1 VVKATYTVELATAN
15 GANPVTWSD
24 ITAYVQSIAITRGRD
39 DVLSQVQTGTARVTL
54 INEDGRFSPGYTSS
68 PLYGH
73 VATMRAVRVTAAR
86 YTFAEL
92 AALTFAQLAMLSFE
106 DLATHSLYYGYI
118 QSITPVPTPNVRTCT
133 LDLAD
138 GFAWLDLAVTTP
150 TYTLVPTGTSIGVAL
165 DSASWPAGL
174 RDLATGQSTI
184 TPSYTDQSVLS
195 QIQGIGIDNEAGLVY
210 MSGAGNVVFQ
220 DRHTRLK
227 TPYTVS
233 QGTFTDTDALV
244 DVSAE
249 RPVRDIANEV
259 KVTHATGSVTATD
272 ATSQAAKGPRRLAIN
287 AGFLDASTAADRA
300 SWTLSTKKDEQDRP
314 VIGIVGNA
322 SATLMTQVLARDLS
336 DRVTIT
342 DAGAKTG
349 INAAF
354 HIERI
359 EHSIS
364 NGGTLHTVRWQLSP
378 ADGAGFWAL
387 DVSAL
392 DTSTRLA
399 Y

>member
-1 VVKATYTVELATAN
+1 MVTATYTVELATAD
-15 GANPVTWSD
+15 GANPSTFTD
-24 ITAYVQSIAITRGRD
+24 ITSYVQSVAITRGRD

-54 INEDGRFSPGYTSS
+54 INEDGRFSPGYTLS
-68 PLYGH
+68 PLYGN
-73 VATMRAVRVTAAR
+73 VATMRAVRIRGTFLAVT
-86 YTFAEL
+86 Y
-92 AALTFAQLAMLSFE
+92 
-106 DLATHSLYYGYI
+106 DLYYGYI

-150 TYTLVPTGTSIGVAL
+150 TYTLVATGTSIGVAL
-165 DSASWPAGL
+165 NSASWPAGL

-210 MSGAGNVVFQ
+210 MSGGGKVVFQ

-244 DVSAE
+244 DVAVE

-342 DAGAKTG
+342 DAGARTG

-359 EHSIS
+359 EHSIT

-387 DVSAL
+387 DVSLL

>member
-1 VVKATYTVELATAN
+1 MVTATYTVELATAD
-15 GANPVTWSD
+15 GANPSTFTD
-24 ITAYVQSIAITRGRD
+24 ITSYVQSVAITRGRD

-54 INEDGRFSPGYTSS
+54 INEDGRFSPGYTPS
-68 PLYGH
+68 PLYGN
-73 VATMRAVRVTAAR
+73 VATMRAVRIRGTFSAVT
-86 YTFAEL
+86 Y
-92 AALTFAQLAMLSFE
+92 
-106 DLATHSLYYGYI
+106 DLYYGYI

-150 TYTLVPTGTSIGVAL
+150 TYALVPTGTSIGVAL
-165 DSASWPAGL
+165 NSASWPAGL

-210 MSGAGNVVFQ
+210 MSGAGKVVFQ

-244 DVSAE
+244 DVAAE

-322 SATLMTQVLARDLS
+322 SATLMTQALARDLS

-342 DAGAKTG
+342 DAGARTG

-378 ADGAGFWAL
+378 ADASGFWAL

>member
-1 VVKATYTVELATAN
+1 MVTATYTVELATAD
-15 GANPVTWSD
+15 GANPSTFTD
-24 ITAYVQSIAITRGRD
+24 ITSYVQSVAITRGRD

-54 INEDGRFSPGYTSS
+54 INEDGRFSPGYTLS
-68 PLYGH
+68 PLYGN
-73 VATMRAVRVTAAR
+73 VATMRAVRIRGTFSAVT
-86 YTFAEL
+86 Y
-92 AALTFAQLAMLSFE
+92 
-106 DLATHSLYYGYI
+106 DLYYGYI

-165 DSASWPAGL
+165 NSASWPAGL

-210 MSGAGNVVFQ
+210 MSGAGKVVFQ

-322 SATLMTQVLARDLS
+322 SATLMTQALARDLS

-342 DAGAKTG
+342 DAGARTG

-378 ADGAGFWAL
+378 ADASGFWAL

>member
-1 VVKATYTVELATAN
+1 MVTATYTVELATAD
-15 GANPVTWSD
+15 GANPSTFSD
-24 ITAYVQSIAITRGRD
+24 ITAYVQSVAITRGRD

-54 INEDGRFSPGYTSS
+54 INEDGRFSPGYTLS
-68 PLYGH
+68 PLYGN
-73 VATMRAVRVTAAR
+73 VATMRAVRIRGAFAAVT
-86 YTFAEL
+86 Y
-92 AALTFAQLAMLSFE
+92 
-106 DLATHSLYYGYI
+106 DLYYGYI
-118 QSITPVPTPNVRTCT
+118 QSITPVPTPSVRTCT

-150 TYTLVPTGTSIGVAL
+150 TYSLVATGTSIGVAL

-184 TPSYTDQSVLS
+184 TPSYADQSVLS

-210 MSGAGNVVFQ
+210 MSGAGEVVFQ

-244 DVSAE
+244 DVAAE

-259 KVTHATGSVTATD
+259 KVTHATGSVTVSD

-322 SATLMTQVLARDLS
+322 SGTLMTQALARDLS

-342 DAGAKTG
+342 DAGARTG

-378 ADGAGFWAL
+378 ADASGFWAL
-387 DVSAL
+387 DVSQL

>member
-1 VVKATYTVELATAN
+1 MVTATYTVELATAD
-15 GANPVTWSD
+15 GANPSTFTD
-24 ITAYVQSIAITRGRD
+24 ITAYVQSVAITRGRD

-54 INEDGRFSPGYTSS
+54 INEDGRFSPGYALS
-68 PLYGH
+68 PLYGN
-73 VATMRAVRVTAAR
+73 VATMRAVRIRGAFAAVT
-86 YTFAEL
+86 Y
-92 AALTFAQLAMLSFE
+92 
-106 DLATHSLYYGYI
+106 DLYYGYI
-118 QSITPVPTPNVRTCT
+118 QSITPVPTPSVRTCT

-150 TYTLVPTGTSIGVAL
+150 TYSLVTTGTSIGVAL

-184 TPSYTDQSVLS
+184 TPSYADQSVLS

-210 MSGAGNVVFQ
+210 MSGAGEVVFQ

-244 DVSAE
+244 DVAAE

-259 KVTHATGSVTATD
+259 KVTHATGSVTVSD

-322 SATLMTQVLARDLS
+322 SGTLMTQALARDLS

-378 ADGAGFWAL
+378 ADASGFWAL

>member
-1 VVKATYTVELATAN
+1 MVTATYAVELATAD
-15 GANPVTWSD
+15 GANPSTWSD
-24 ITAYVQSIAITRGRD
+24 ITAYVQSLSITRGRD
-39 DVLSQVQTGTARVTL
+39 DVLSQVQTGTARITL
-54 INEDGRFSPGYTSS
+54 VNDDGRFSPGYTAS

-73 VATMRAVRVTAAR
+73 VATMRAVRVRATYAAVT
-86 YTFAEL
+86 Y
-92 AALTFAQLAMLSFE
+92 
-106 DLATHSLYYGYI
+106 DLYYGYI
-118 QSITPVPTPNVRTCT
+118 QSITPVPTPSVRTCT

-150 TYTLVPTGTSIGVAL
+150 TYTLVTTGTSIGVAL

-184 TPSYTDQSVLS
+184 TPSYADQSVLS

-210 MSGAGNVVFQ
+210 MSGAGKVVFQ

-227 TPYTVS
+227 TPYTTS

-244 DVSAE
+244 DVAAE

-259 KVTHATGSVTATD
+259 KVTHATGSVTVSD
-272 ATSQAAKGPRRLAIN
+272 ATSITAKGPRRLAIN

-314 VIGIVGNA
+314 SISMVANA
-322 SATLMTQVLARDLS
+322 SGTLLTQCLARDLS

-349 INAAF
+349 VNAAF

-378 ADGAGFWAL
+378 ADGSGFWVL
-387 DVSAL
+387 GTSAL

>member
-1 VVKATYTVELATAN
+1 MVTATYTVELATAD
-15 GANPVTWSD
+15 GANPSTFTD
-24 ITAYVQSIAITRGRD
+24 ITSYVQSVAITRGRD

-54 INEDGRFSPGYTSS
+54 INEDGRFSPGYTLS
-68 PLYGH
+68 PLYGN
-73 VATMRAVRVTAAR
+73 VATMRAVRIRGTFSAVT
-86 YTFAEL
+86 Y
-92 AALTFAQLAMLSFE
+92 
-106 DLATHSLYYGYI
+106 DLYYGYI

-165 DSASWPAGL
+165 NSASWPAGL

-210 MSGAGNVVFQ
+210 MSGAGKVVFQ

-322 SATLMTQVLARDLS
+322 SATLMTQALARDLS

-342 DAGAKTG
+342 DAGARTG

-378 ADGAGFWAL
+378 ADASGFWAL
-387 DVSAL
+387 DVSLL

>member
-1 VVKATYTVELATAN
+1 MVTATYTVELATAD
-15 GANPVTWSD
+15 GANPSTFSD
-24 ITAYVQSIAITRGRD
+24 ITAYVQSVAITRGRD

-54 INEDGRFSPGYTSS
+54 INEDGRFSPGYTLS
-68 PLYGH
+68 PLYGN
-73 VATMRAVRVTAAR
+73 VATMRAVRIRGAFAAVT
-86 YTFAEL
+86 Y
-92 AALTFAQLAMLSFE
+92 
-106 DLATHSLYYGYI
+106 DLYYGYI
-118 QSITPVPTPNVRTCT
+118 QSITPVPTPSVRTCT

-150 TYTLVPTGTSIGVAL
+150 TYSLVTTGTSIGVAL

-210 MSGAGNVVFQ
+210 MSGAGDVVFQ

-244 DVSAE
+244 DVAAE

-259 KVTHATGSVTATD
+259 KVTHATGSVTVSD
-272 ATSQAAKGPRRLAIN
+272 ATSQTAKGPRRLAIN

-322 SATLMTQVLARDLS
+322 SGTLMTQTLARDLS

-378 ADGAGFWAL
+378 ADASGFWAL

>member
-1 VVKATYTVELATAN
+1 MVTATYTVELATAD
-15 GANPVTWSD
+15 GANPSTFTD
-24 ITAYVQSIAITRGRD
+24 ITAYVQSVAITRGRD

-54 INEDGRFSPGYTSS
+54 INEDGRFSPGYSLS
-68 PLYGH
+68 PLYGN
-73 VATMRAVRVTAAR
+73 VATMRAVRISGT
-86 YTFAEL
+86 Y
-92 AALTFAQLAMLSFE
+92 S
-106 DLATHSLYYGYI
+106 ATTYDLYYGYI
-118 QSITPVPTPNVRTCT
+118 QSITPVPTPSVRTCT

-150 TYTLVPTGTSIGVAL
+150 TYSLVATGTSIGVAL

-184 TPSYTDQSVLS
+184 LPSYADQSVLS

-210 MSGAGNVVFQ
+210 MSGAGKVVFQ

-227 TPYTVS
+227 TPYTTS

-244 DVSAE
+244 DVAAE

-259 KVTHATGSVTATD
+259 KVTHATGSVTVSD
-272 ATSQAAKGPRRLAIN
+272 ATSITAKGPRRLAIN

-314 VIGIVGNA
+314 SISMVANA
-322 SATLMTQVLARDLS
+322 SGTLLTQCLARDLS

-378 ADGAGFWAL
+378 ADASGFWAL

>member
-1 VVKATYTVELATAN
+1 MVTATYTVELATAD
-15 GANPVTWSD
+15 GANPSTFTD
-24 ITAYVQSIAITRGRD
+24 ITAYVQSVAITRGRD

-54 INEDGRFSPGYTSS
+54 INEDGRFSPGYSLS
-68 PLYGH
+68 PLYGN
-73 VATMRAVRVTAAR
+73 VATMRAVRIR
-86 YTFAEL
+86 GTFA
-92 AALTFAQLAMLSFE
+92 AATY
-106 DLATHSLYYGYI
+106 DLYYGYI
-118 QSITPVPTPNVRTCT
+118 QSITPVPTPSVRTCT

-150 TYTLVPTGTSIGVAL
+150 TYSLVTTGTSIGVAL

-184 TPSYTDQSVLS
+184 TPSYADQSVLS

-210 MSGAGNVVFQ
+210 MSGAGEVVFQ

-244 DVSAE
+244 DVAAE

-259 KVTHATGSVTATD
+259 KVTHATGSVTVSD
-272 ATSQAAKGPRRLAIN
+272 ATSQTAKGPRRLAIN

-322 SATLMTQVLARDLS
+322 SGTLMTQALARDLS

-378 ADGAGFWAL
+378 ADASGFWAL

>member
-1 VVKATYTVELATAN
+1 MVTATYTVELATAD
-15 GANPVTWSD
+15 GANPSTFTD
-24 ITAYVQSIAITRGRD
+24 ITAYVQSVAITRGRD

-54 INEDGRFSPGYTSS
+54 INEDGRFSPGYSLS
-68 PLYGH
+68 PLYGN
-73 VATMRAVRVTAAR
+73 VATMRAVRIR
-86 YTFAEL
+86 GTFA
-92 AALTFAQLAMLSFE
+92 AATY
-106 DLATHSLYYGYI
+106 DLYYGYI
-118 QSITPVPTPNVRTCT
+118 QSITPVPTPSVRTCT

-150 TYTLVPTGTSIGVAL
+150 TYTLVTTGTSIGVAL

-210 MSGAGNVVFQ
+210 MSGAGKVVFQ

-244 DVSAE
+244 DVAAE

-259 KVTHATGSVTATD
+259 KVTHATGSVTVSD

-322 SATLMTQVLARDLS
+322 SGTLMTQALARDLS

-378 ADGAGFWAL
+378 ADASGFWAL

>member
-1 VVKATYTVELATAN
+1 MVTATYTVELATAD
-15 GANPVTWSD
+15 GANPSTFTD
-24 ITAYVQSIAITRGRD
+24 ITSYVQSVAITRGRD

-54 INEDGRFSPGYTSS
+54 INEDGRFSPGYTLS
-68 PLYGH
+68 PLYGN
-73 VATMRAVRVTAAR
+73 VATMRAVRIRGTFSAVT
-86 YTFAEL
+86 Y
-92 AALTFAQLAMLSFE
+92 
-106 DLATHSLYYGYI
+106 DLYYGYI

-150 TYTLVPTGTSIGVAL
+150 TYALVATGTSIGVAL
-165 DSASWPAGL
+165 NSASWPAGL

-210 MSGAGNVVFQ
+210 MSGAGKVVFQ

-227 TPYTVS
+227 APYTVS

-322 SATLMTQVLARDLS
+322 SATLMTQALARDLS

-342 DAGAKTG
+342 DAGARTG

-378 ADGAGFWAL
+378 ADASGFWAL
-387 DVSAL
+387 DVSLL

>member
-1 VVKATYTVELATAN
+1 MVTATYTVELATAD
-15 GANPVTWSD
+15 GANPSTFTD
-24 ITAYVQSIAITRGRD
+24 ITSYVQSVAITRGRD

-54 INEDGRFSPGYTSS
+54 INEDGRFSPGYTLS
-68 PLYGH
+68 PLYGN
-73 VATMRAVRVTAAR
+73 VATMRAVRIR
-86 YTFAEL
+86 GTFA
-92 AALTFAQLAMLSFE
+92 AATY
-106 DLATHSLYYGYI
+106 DLYYGYI

-210 MSGAGNVVFQ
+210 MSGAGKVVFQ

-244 DVSAE
+244 DVAAE

-322 SATLMTQVLARDLS
+322 SATLMTQALARDLS

-342 DAGAKTG
+342 DAGARTG

-378 ADGAGFWAL
+378 ADASGFWAL
-387 DVSAL
+387 DVSLL

>member
-1 VVKATYTVELATAN
+1 MVTATYTVELATAD
-15 GANPVTWSD
+15 GANPSTFTD
-24 ITAYVQSIAITRGRD
+24 ITSYVQSVAITRGRD

-54 INEDGRFSPGYTSS
+54 INEDGRFSPGYTLS
-68 PLYGH
+68 PLYGN
-73 VATMRAVRVTAAR
+73 VATMRAVRIRGTFLAVT
-86 YTFAEL
+86 Y
-92 AALTFAQLAMLSFE
+92 
-106 DLATHSLYYGYI
+106 DLYYGYI

-150 TYTLVPTGTSIGVAL
+150 TYTLVATGTSIGVAL
-165 DSASWPAGL
+165 NSASWPAGL

-210 MSGAGNVVFQ
+210 MSGGGKVVFQ

-244 DVSAE
+244 DVAAE

-342 DAGAKTG
+342 DAGARTG

-359 EHSIS
+359 EHQIS
-364 NGGTLHTVRWQLSP
+364 DGGTLHTVRWQLSP
-378 ADGAGFWAL
+378 ADASGFWAL
-387 DVSAL
+387 DVSLL

>member
-1 VVKATYTVELATAN
+1 MVTATYTVELATAD
-15 GANPVTWSD
+15 GANPSTFTD
-24 ITAYVQSIAITRGRD
+24 ITAYVQSVAITRGRD

-54 INEDGRFSPGYTSS
+54 INEDGRFSPGYTLS
-68 PLYGH
+68 PLYGN
-73 VATMRAVRVTAAR
+73 VATMRAVRIRGAFAAVT
-86 YTFAEL
+86 Y
-92 AALTFAQLAMLSFE
+92 
-106 DLATHSLYYGYI
+106 DLYYGYI
-118 QSITPVPTPNVRTCT
+118 QSITPVPTPSVRTCT

-150 TYTLVPTGTSIGVAL
+150 TYSLVTTGTSIGVAL

-210 MSGAGNVVFQ
+210 MSGAGEVVFQ

-244 DVSAE
+244 DVAAE

-259 KVTHATGSVTATD
+259 KVTHATGSVTVSD

-322 SATLMTQVLARDLS
+322 SGTLMTQALARDLS

-378 ADGAGFWAL
+378 ADASGFWAL
-387 DVSAL
+387 DVSQL

>member
-1 VVKATYTVELATAN
+1 MVTATYTVELATAD
-15 GANPVTWSD
+15 GANPSTFTD
-24 ITAYVQSIAITRGRD
+24 ITAYVQSVAITRGRD

-54 INEDGRFSPGYTSS
+54 INEDGRFSPGYTLS
-68 PLYGH
+68 PLYGN
-73 VATMRAVRVTAAR
+73 VATMRAVRIRGAFAAVT
-86 YTFAEL
+86 Y
-92 AALTFAQLAMLSFE
+92 
-106 DLATHSLYYGYI
+106 DLYYGYI
-118 QSITPVPTPNVRTCT
+118 QSITPVPTPSVRTCT

-150 TYTLVPTGTSIGVAL
+150 TYSLVTTGTSIGVAL
-165 DSASWPAGL
+165 NSASWPAGL

-210 MSGAGNVVFQ
+210 MSGAGEVVFQ

-244 DVSAE
+244 DVAAE

-259 KVTHATGSVTATD
+259 KVTHATGSVTVSD

-322 SATLMTQVLARDLS
+322 SGTLMTQALARDLS

-378 ADGAGFWAL
+378 ADASGFWAL
-387 DVSAL
+387 DVSQL

>member
-1 VVKATYTVELATAN
+1 MVTATYTVELATAD
-15 GANPVTWSD
+15 GANPSTFTD
-24 ITAYVQSIAITRGRD
+24 ITSYVQSVAITRGRD

-54 INEDGRFSPGYTSS
+54 INEDGRFSPGYTLS
-68 PLYGH
+68 PLYGN
-73 VATMRAVRVTAAR
+73 VATMRAVRIRGTFSAVT
-86 YTFAEL
+86 Y
-92 AALTFAQLAMLSFE
+92 
-106 DLATHSLYYGYI
+106 DLYYGYI

-165 DSASWPAGL
+165 NSASWPAGL
-174 RDLATGQSTI
+174 RHLATGQSTI

-210 MSGAGNVVFQ
+210 MSGAGKVVFQ

-244 DVSAE
+244 DVAAE

-322 SATLMTQVLARDLS
+322 SATLMTQALARDLS

-342 DAGAKTG
+342 DAGARTG

-378 ADGAGFWAL
+378 ADASGFWAL
-387 DVSAL
+387 DVSLL

>member
-1 VVKATYTVELATAN
+1 MVTATYTVELATAD
-15 GANPVTWSD
+15 GANPSTFTD
-24 ITAYVQSIAITRGRD
+24 ITSYVQSVAITRGRD

-54 INEDGRFSPGYTSS
+54 INEDGRFSPGYTLS
-68 PLYGH
+68 PLYGN
-73 VATMRAVRVTAAR
+73 VATMRAVRIRGTFLAVT
-86 YTFAEL
+86 Y
-92 AALTFAQLAMLSFE
+92 
-106 DLATHSLYYGYI
+106 DLYYGYI

-150 TYTLVPTGTSIGVAL
+150 TYTLVATGTSIGVAL
-165 DSASWPAGL
+165 NSASWPAGL

-210 MSGAGNVVFQ
+210 MSGGGKVVFQ

-342 DAGAKTG
+342 DAGARTG

-359 EHSIS
+359 EHSIT

-387 DVSAL
+387 DVSLL

>member
-1 VVKATYTVELATAN
+1 MVTATYTVELATAD
-15 GANPVTWSD
+15 GANPSTFTD
-24 ITAYVQSIAITRGRD
+24 ITSYVQSVAITRGRD

-54 INEDGRFSPGYTSS
+54 INEDGRFSPGYTLS
-68 PLYGH
+68 PLYGD
-73 VATMRAVRVTAAR
+73 VATMRAVRIRGTFSAVT
-86 YTFAEL
+86 Y
-92 AALTFAQLAMLSFE
+92 
-106 DLATHSLYYGYI
+106 DLYYGYI

-150 TYTLVPTGTSIGVAL
+150 TYTLVATGTSIGVAL
-165 DSASWPAGL
+165 NSASWPAGL

-210 MSGAGNVVFQ
+210 MSGAGEVVFQ

-272 ATSQAAKGPRRLAIN
+272 ATSQAAKGPRRLAII

-322 SATLMTQVLARDLS
+322 SATLMTQALARDLS

-342 DAGAKTG
+342 DAGARTG

-359 EHSIS
+359 EHQIS
-364 NGGTLHTVRWQLSP
+364 DGGTLHTVRWQLSP
-378 ADGAGFWAL
+378 ADASGFWAL

>member
-1 VVKATYTVELATAN
+1 MVTATYTVELATAD
-15 GANPVTWSD
+15 GANPSTFTD
-24 ITAYVQSIAITRGRD
+24 ITAYVQSVAITRGRD

-54 INEDGRFSPGYTSS
+54 INEDGRFSPGYTLS
-68 PLYGH
+68 PLYGN
-73 VATMRAVRVTAAR
+73 VATMRAVRIRGAFAAVT
-86 YTFAEL
+86 Y
-92 AALTFAQLAMLSFE
+92 
-106 DLATHSLYYGYI
+106 DLYYGYI
-118 QSITPVPTPNVRTCT
+118 QSITPVPTPSVRTCT

-150 TYTLVPTGTSIGVAL
+150 TYSLVTTGTSIGVAL

-184 TPSYTDQSVLS
+184 TPSYADQSVLS

-210 MSGAGNVVFQ
+210 MSGAGEVVFQ

-244 DVSAE
+244 DVAAE

-259 KVTHATGSVTATD
+259 KVTHATGSVTVSD

-314 VIGIVGNA
+314 VIGIAGNA
-322 SATLMTQVLARDLS
+322 SGTLMTQALARDLS

-378 ADGAGFWAL
+378 ADASGFWAL
-387 DVSAL
+387 DVSQL

>member
-1 VVKATYTVELATAN
+1 MVTATYIVELATAD
-15 GANPVTWSD
+15 GANPSTFTD
-24 ITAYVQSIAITRGRD
+24 ITSYVQSVAITRGRD

-68 PLYGH
+68 PLYGN
-73 VATMRAVRVTAAR
+73 VATMRAVRIRGTFSAVT
-86 YTFAEL
+86 Y
-92 AALTFAQLAMLSFE
+92 
-106 DLATHSLYYGYI
+106 DLYYGYI

-150 TYTLVPTGTSIGVAL
+150 TYALVATGTSIGVAL
-165 DSASWPAGL
+165 NSASWPAGL

-210 MSGAGNVVFQ
+210 MSGAGKVVFQ

-244 DVSAE
+244 DVAAE

-322 SATLMTQVLARDLS
+322 SATLMTQALARDLS

-342 DAGAKTG
+342 DAGARTG

>member
-1 VVKATYTVELATAN
+1 MVTATYTVELATAD
-15 GANPVTWSD
+15 GANPSTFTD
-24 ITAYVQSIAITRGRD
+24 ITAYVQSVAITRGRD

-54 INEDGRFSPGYTSS
+54 INEDGRFSPGYTLS
-68 PLYGH
+68 PLYGN
-73 VATMRAVRVTAAR
+73 VATMRAVRIRGAFAAVT
-86 YTFAEL
+86 Y
-92 AALTFAQLAMLSFE
+92 
-106 DLATHSLYYGYI
+106 DLYYGYI
-118 QSITPVPTPNVRTCT
+118 QSITPVPTPSVRTCT

-150 TYTLVPTGTSIGVAL
+150 TYSLVATGTSIGVAL

-210 MSGAGNVVFQ
+210 MSGAGDVVFQ

-244 DVSAE
+244 DVAAE

-259 KVTHATGSVTATD
+259 KVTHATGSVTVSD
-272 ATSQAAKGPRRLAIN
+272 ATSQTAKGPRRLAIN

-322 SATLMTQVLARDLS
+322 SGTLMTQALARDLS

-342 DAGAKTG
+342 DAGARTG

-378 ADGAGFWAL
+378 ADASGFWAL
-387 DVSAL
+387 DVSQL
-392 DTSTRLA
+392 DTTTRLA

>member
-1 VVKATYTVELATAN
+1 MVTATYTVELATAD
-15 GANPVTWSD
+15 GANPSTFSD
-24 ITAYVQSIAITRGRD
+24 ITAYVQSVAITRGRD

-54 INEDGRFSPGYTSS
+54 INEDGRFSPGYSLS
-68 PLYGH
+68 PLYGN
-73 VATMRAVRVTAAR
+73 VATMRAVRIRGTYAAVP
-86 YTFAEL
+86 Y
-92 AALTFAQLAMLSFE
+92 
-106 DLATHSLYYGYI
+106 DLYYGYI
-118 QSITPVPTPNVRTCT
+118 QSITPVPTPSVRTCT

-150 TYTLVPTGTSIGVAL
+150 TYSLVTTGTSIGVAL

-184 TPSYTDQSVLS
+184 TPSYADQSVLS

-210 MSGAGNVVFQ
+210 MSGAGEVVFQ

-244 DVSAE
+244 DVAAE

-259 KVTHATGSVTATD
+259 KVTHATGSVTVSD

-322 SATLMTQVLARDLS
+322 SGTLMTQALARDLS

-342 DAGAKTG
+342 DAGARTG

-387 DVSAL
+387 DVSQL

>member
-1 VVKATYTVELATAN
+1 MVTATYTVELATAD
-15 GANPVTWSD
+15 GANPSTFTD
-24 ITAYVQSIAITRGRD
+24 ITSYVQSVAITRGRD

-68 PLYGH
+68 PLYGN
-73 VATMRAVRVTAAR
+73 VATMRAVRIRGTFLAVT
-86 YTFAEL
+86 Y
-92 AALTFAQLAMLSFE
+92 
-106 DLATHSLYYGYI
+106 DLYYGYI

-150 TYTLVPTGTSIGVAL
+150 TYTLVATGTSIGVAL
-165 DSASWPAGL
+165 NSASWPAGL

-210 MSGAGNVVFQ
+210 MSGAGKVVFQ

-342 DAGAKTG
+342 DAGARTG

-359 EHSIS
+359 EHQIS
-364 NGGTLHTVRWQLSP
+364 DGGTLHTVRWQLSP
-378 ADGAGFWAL
+378 ADASGFWAL
-387 DVSAL
+387 DVSLL

>member
-1 VVKATYTVELATAN
+1 MVTATYTVELATAD
-15 GANPVTWSD
+15 GANPSTFTD
-24 ITAYVQSIAITRGRD
+24 ITSYVQSVAITRGRD

-54 INEDGRFSPGYTSS
+54 INEDGRFSPGYTLS
-68 PLYGH
+68 PLYGN
-73 VATMRAVRVTAAR
+73 VATMRAVRIRGTFLAVT
-86 YTFAEL
+86 Y
-92 AALTFAQLAMLSFE
+92 
-106 DLATHSLYYGYI
+106 DLYYGYI

-150 TYTLVPTGTSIGVAL
+150 TYTLVATGTSIGVAL
-165 DSASWPAGL
+165 NSASWPAGL

-210 MSGAGNVVFQ
+210 MSGGGKVVFQ

-259 KVTHATGSVTATD
+259 KVTHAIGSVTATD

-342 DAGAKTG
+342 DAGARTG

-359 EHSIS
+359 EHQIS
-364 NGGTLHTVRWQLSP
+364 DGGTLHTVRWQLSP
-378 ADGAGFWAL
+378 ADASGFWAL
-387 DVSAL
+387 DVSLL

>member
-1 VVKATYTVELATAN
+1 MVTATYTVELATAD
-15 GANPVTWSD
+15 GANPSTFTD
-24 ITAYVQSIAITRGRD
+24 ITSYVQSVAITRGRD

-54 INEDGRFSPGYTSS
+54 INEDGRFSPGYTAS
-68 PLYGH
+68 PLYGN
-73 VATMRAVRVTAAR
+73 VATMRAVRIRGAYAAVT
-86 YTFAEL
+86 Y
-92 AALTFAQLAMLSFE
+92 
-106 DLATHSLYYGYI
+106 DLYYGYI

-150 TYTLVPTGTSIGVAL
+150 TYTSAATGTAIGVAL

-210 MSGAGNVVFQ
+210 MSGAGKVVFE

-227 TPYTVS
+227 TPYTIS

-244 DVSAE
+244 DVAAE

-322 SATLMTQVLARDLS
+322 SA
-336 DRVTIT
+336 
-342 DAGAKTG
+342 
-349 INAAF
+349 
-354 HIERI
+354 
-359 EHSIS
+359 
-364 NGGTLHTVRWQLSP
+364 
-378 ADGAGFWAL
+378 
-387 DVSAL
+387 
-392 DTSTRLA
+392 
-399 Y
+399 

>member
-1 VVKATYTVELATAN
+1 MVTATYTVELATAD
-15 GANPVTWSD
+15 GANPSTFTD
-24 ITAYVQSIAITRGRD
+24 ITAYVQSVAITRGRD

-54 INEDGRFSPGYTSS
+54 INEDGRFSPGYTLS
-68 PLYGH
+68 PLYGN
-73 VATMRAVRVTAAR
+73 VATMRAVRIRGAFAAVT
-86 YTFAEL
+86 Y
-92 AALTFAQLAMLSFE
+92 
-106 DLATHSLYYGYI
+106 DLYYGYI
-118 QSITPVPTPNVRTCT
+118 QSITPVPTPSVRTCT

-150 TYTLVPTGTSIGVAL
+150 TYSLVTTGTSIGVAL

-210 MSGAGNVVFQ
+210 MSGAGEVVFQ

-244 DVSAE
+244 DVAAE

-259 KVTHATGSVTATD
+259 KVTHATGSVTVSD

-322 SATLMTQVLARDLS
+322 SGTLMTQALARDLS

-349 INAAF
+349 INAVF

-378 ADGAGFWAL
+378 ADASGFWAL

>member
-1 VVKATYTVELATAN
+1 MVTATYTVELATAD
-15 GANPVTWSD
+15 GANPSTFTD
-24 ITAYVQSIAITRGRD
+24 ITSYVQSVAITRGRD

-54 INEDGRFSPGYTSS
+54 INEDGRFSPGYTAS
-68 PLYGH
+68 PLYGN
-73 VATMRAVRVTAAR
+73 VATMRAVRIRGTFSAVT
-86 YTFAEL
+86 Y
-92 AALTFAQLAMLSFE
+92 
-106 DLATHSLYYGYI
+106 DLYYGYI

-165 DSASWPAGL
+165 NSASWPAGL

-210 MSGAGNVVFQ
+210 MSGAGKVVFQ

-244 DVSAE
+244 DVAAE

-322 SATLMTQVLARDLS
+322 SATLMTQALARDLS

-378 ADGAGFWAL
+378 ADASGFWAL
-387 DVSAL
+387 DVSLL

>member
-1 VVKATYTVELATAN
+1 MVTATYTVELATAD
-15 GANPVTWSD
+15 GANPSTFSD
-24 ITAYVQSIAITRGRD
+24 ITAYVQSVAITRGRD

-54 INEDGRFSPGYTSS
+54 INEDGRFSPGYTLS
-68 PLYGH
+68 PLYGN
-73 VATMRAVRVTAAR
+73 VATMRAVRIRGAFAAVT
-86 YTFAEL
+86 Y
-92 AALTFAQLAMLSFE
+92 
-106 DLATHSLYYGYI
+106 DLYYGYI
-118 QSITPVPTPNVRTCT
+118 QSITPVPTPSVRTCT

-150 TYTLVPTGTSIGVAL
+150 TYSLVTTGTSIGVAL

-210 MSGAGNVVFQ
+210 MSGAGEVVFQ

-244 DVSAE
+244 DVAAE

-259 KVTHATGSVTATD
+259 KVTHATGSVTASD

-322 SATLMTQVLARDLS
+322 SGTLMTQALARDLS

-342 DAGAKTG
+342 DAGARTG

-378 ADGAGFWAL
+378 ADASGFWAL

-392 DTSTRLA
+392 DTSTRIA

>member
-1 VVKATYTVELATAN
+1 MVTATYTVELATAD
-15 GANPVTWSD
+15 GANPSTFTD
-24 ITAYVQSIAITRGRD
+24 ITSYVQSVAITRGRD

-54 INEDGRFSPGYTSS
+54 INEDGRFSPGYTLS
-68 PLYGH
+68 PIYGD
-73 VATMRAVRVTAAR
+73 VATMRAVRIR
-86 YTFAEL
+86 GTFASV
-92 AALTFAQLAMLSFE
+92 TY
-106 DLATHSLYYGYI
+106 DLYYGYI
-118 QSITPVPTPNVRTCT
+118 QSITPVPNPNVRTCT

-150 TYTLVPTGTSIGVAL
+150 TYTSAATGTAIGVAL

-210 MSGAGNVVFQ
+210 MSGAGKVVFQ

-244 DVSAE
+244 DVAAE

-259 KVTHATGSVTATD
+259 KVTHASGNVTATD

>member
-1 VVKATYTVELATAN
+1 MVTATYTVELATAD
-15 GANPVTWSD
+15 GANPSTFTD
-24 ITAYVQSIAITRGRD
+24 ITSYVQSVAITRGRD

-54 INEDGRFSPGYTSS
+54 INEDGRFSPGYTLS
-68 PLYGH
+68 PLYGN
-73 VATMRAVRVTAAR
+73 VATMRAVRIRGTFSAVT
-86 YTFAEL
+86 Y
-92 AALTFAQLAMLSFE
+92 
-106 DLATHSLYYGYI
+106 DLYYGYI

-150 TYTLVPTGTSIGVAL
+150 TYTLVSTGTSIGVAL
-165 DSASWPAGL
+165 NSASWPAGL

-210 MSGAGNVVFQ
+210 MSGAGEVVFQ

-227 TPYTVS
+227 TPYTTS

-244 DVSAE
+244 DVAAE

-342 DAGAKTG
+342 DAGARTG

-378 ADGAGFWAL
+378 ADAAGFWAL
-387 DVSAL
+387 DVSLL

>member
-1 VVKATYTVELATAN
+1 MVTATYTVELATAD
-15 GANPVTWSD
+15 GANPSTFTD
-24 ITAYVQSIAITRGRD
+24 ITAYVQSVAITRGRD

-54 INEDGRFSPGYTSS
+54 INEDGRFSPGYSLS
-68 PLYGH
+68 PLYGN
-73 VATMRAVRVTAAR
+73 VATMRAVRIRGTYAAVQ
-86 YTFAEL
+86 Y
-92 AALTFAQLAMLSFE
+92 
-106 DLATHSLYYGYI
+106 DLYYGYI
-118 QSITPVPTPNVRTCT
+118 QSITPVPTPSVRTCT

-150 TYTLVPTGTSIGVAL
+150 TYSLVTTGTSIGVAL

-184 TPSYTDQSVLS
+184 TPSYADQSVLS

-210 MSGAGNVVFQ
+210 MSGAGKVVFQ

-244 DVSAE
+244 DVAAE
-249 RPVRDIANEV
+249 RPVREIANEV
-259 KVTHATGSVTATD
+259 KVTHATGSVTVSD

-322 SATLMTQVLARDLS
+322 SGTLMTQVLARDLS

-378 ADGAGFWAL
+378 ADASGFWAL

>member
-1 VVKATYTVELATAN
+1 MVTATYTVELATAD
-15 GANPVTWSD
+15 GANPSTFTD
-24 ITAYVQSIAITRGRD
+24 ITAYVQSVAITRGRD

-54 INEDGRFSPGYTSS
+54 INEDGRFSPGYTLS
-68 PLYGH
+68 PLYGN
-73 VATMRAVRVTAAR
+73 VATMRAVRIRGAFAAVT
-86 YTFAEL
+86 Y
-92 AALTFAQLAMLSFE
+92 
-106 DLATHSLYYGYI
+106 DLYYGYI
-118 QSITPVPTPNVRTCT
+118 QSITPVPTPSVRTCT

-150 TYTLVPTGTSIGVAL
+150 TYSLVTTGTSIGVAL

-184 TPSYTDQSVLS
+184 TPSYADQSVLS

-210 MSGAGNVVFQ
+210 MSGAGKVVFQ

-244 DVSAE
+244 DVAAE

-259 KVTHATGSVTATD
+259 KVTHATGSVTVSD

-322 SATLMTQVLARDLS
+322 SGTLMTQALARDLS

-342 DAGAKTG
+342 DAGARTG

-378 ADGAGFWAL
+378 ADASGFWAL

>member
-1 VVKATYTVELATAN
+1 MVTATYTVELATAD
-15 GANPVTWSD
+15 GANPSTFTD
-24 ITAYVQSIAITRGRD
+24 ITSYVQSLAITRGRD

-68 PLYGH
+68 PLYGN
-73 VATMRAVRVTAAR
+73 VATMRAVRIRGTFSAVT
-86 YTFAEL
+86 Y
-92 AALTFAQLAMLSFE
+92 
-106 DLATHSLYYGYI
+106 DLYYGYI

-165 DSASWPAGL
+165 NSASWPAGL

-195 QIQGIGIDNEAGLVY
+195 QVQGIGIDNEAGLVY
-210 MSGAGNVVFQ
+210 MSGAGKVVFQ

-322 SATLMTQVLARDLS
+322 SATLMTQALARDLS

-342 DAGAKTG
+342 DAGARTG

-387 DVSAL
+387 DVSLL

>member
-1 VVKATYTVELATAN
+1 MVTATYTVELATAD
-15 GANPVTWSD
+15 GANPSTFTD
-24 ITAYVQSIAITRGRD
+24 ITAYVQSVAITRGRD

-54 INEDGRFSPGYTSS
+54 INEDGRFSPGYALS
-68 PLYGH
+68 PLYGN
-73 VATMRAVRVTAAR
+73 VATMRAVRIRGAFAAVT
-86 YTFAEL
+86 Y
-92 AALTFAQLAMLSFE
+92 
-106 DLATHSLYYGYI
+106 DLYYGYI
-118 QSITPVPTPNVRTCT
+118 QSITPVPTPSVRTCT

-150 TYTLVPTGTSIGVAL
+150 TYSLVTTGTSIGVAL

-210 MSGAGNVVFQ
+210 MSGAGEVVFQ

-244 DVSAE
+244 DVAAE

-259 KVTHATGSVTATD
+259 KVTHATGSVTVSD
-272 ATSQAAKGPRRLAIN
+272 ATSQTAKGPRRLAIN

-322 SATLMTQVLARDLS
+322 SGTLMTQALARDLS

-387 DVSAL
+387 DVSQL

>member
-1 VVKATYTVELATAN
+1 MVTATYTVELATAD
-15 GANPVTWSD
+15 GANPSTFTD
-24 ITAYVQSIAITRGRD
+24 ITSYVQSVAITRGRD

-54 INEDGRFSPGYTSS
+54 INEDGRFSPGYTLS
-68 PLYGH
+68 PLYGN
-73 VATMRAVRVTAAR
+73 VATMRAVRIRGTFSAVT
-86 YTFAEL
+86 Y
-92 AALTFAQLAMLSFE
+92 
-106 DLATHSLYYGYI
+106 DLYYGYI

-165 DSASWPAGL
+165 NSASWPAGL
-174 RDLATGQSTI
+174 RHLATGQSTI

-195 QIQGIGIDNEAGLVY
+195 HIQGIGIDNEAGLVY
-210 MSGAGNVVFQ
+210 MSGAGKVVFQ

-244 DVSAE
+244 DVAAE

-322 SATLMTQVLARDLS
+322 SATLMTQALARDLS

-342 DAGAKTG
+342 DAGARTG

-378 ADGAGFWAL
+378 ADASGFWAL
-387 DVSAL
+387 DVSLL

>member
-1 VVKATYTVELATAN
+1 MVTATYTVELATAD
-15 GANPVTWSD
+15 GANPSTFTD
-24 ITAYVQSIAITRGRD
+24 ITSYVQSVAITRGRD

-54 INEDGRFSPGYTSS
+54 INEDGRFSPGYTLS
-68 PLYGH
+68 PLYGN
-73 VATMRAVRVTAAR
+73 VATMRAVRIRGTFLAVT
-86 YTFAEL
+86 Y
-92 AALTFAQLAMLSFE
+92 
-106 DLATHSLYYGYI
+106 DLYYGYI

-150 TYTLVPTGTSIGVAL
+150 TYTLVATGTSIGVAL
-165 DSASWPAGL
+165 NSASWPAGL

-210 MSGAGNVVFQ
+210 MSGGGKVVFQ

-342 DAGAKTG
+342 DAGARTG

-359 EHSIS
+359 EHQIS
-364 NGGTLHTVRWQLSP
+364 DGGTLHTVRWQLSP

-387 DVSAL
+387 DVSLL